1 MKNAQ
6 ATPIAKKKVVYSI
19 VIVVLI
25 LCIAAAIVLPIV
37 LLRKSDKTL
46 ADLKKETILEQTDF
60 AEEYVDSFDSQNLA
74 LFYERRATMSSLVS
88 VNDLNL
94 PETLTAKG
102 NDQEFGLY
110 LYNGTTFVRY
120 NEAQATDVD
129 PNKKTLIHAHGMGK
143 NGNWDNYRG
152 YYEKGYNVLCL
163 HWGAFADEDFG
174 SFKTICDKV
183 WTYNSPMRYHSS
195 DGNGWM
201 DGTDIQYSMAEIYA
215 ACYLDFLSK
224 FPSVT
229 EREIVMTGHS
239 YGGML
244 TTALL
249 SYLTTA
255 FENGLLEAKCLPD
268 RAILC
273 DPFFVDGDEGYNI
286 RWLGDTKN
294 DYYGGSIFLS
304 KQALIAAH
312 ALGISVALV
321 RSSGLI
327 TTAFAIA
334 YDIPDISEG
343 LDSINRE
350 LLYIDG
356 DALPMFKMLLKIQE
370 VPSAA
375 HMYGEVWPAMMTK
388 EVFDSQN
395 ENEYAFSVFN
405 PYHANFARAKTTY
418 YLDYNR
424 TPENFDDDFITLSK
438 GPDGKKIYGFAFED
452 RNKNGVMDER
462 LDSHV
467 MDVTVTLT
475 DASGNKQT
483 ARTGINGYYEFLVN
497 TPGEYTLS
505 FSAPNGYSLS
515 QKKASVTVTEN
526 SRFLYAPVPVLR
538 R

>member
-1 MKNAQ
+1 MNTAKKQ
-6 ATPIAKKKVVYSI
+6 IPKKKVVYAI
-19 VIVVLI
+19 VIVLLI
-25 LCIAAAIVLPIV
+25 LCIAAAIVLPFV
-37 LLRKSDKTL
+37 LPQNVDKTL
-46 ADLKKETILEQTDF
+46 AGQSSDAILKATDF
-60 AEEYVDSFDSQNLA
+60 SEKYADAFDSKNLA
-74 LFYERRATMSSLVS
+74 AFYARRNKMTSLVS
-88 VNDLNL
+88 VDELDL

-129 PNKKTLIHAHGMGK
+129 PNKKTLIHAHGMGR
-143 NGNWDNYRG
+143 NGNWHNYREF
-152 YYEKGYNVLCL
+152 YQKGYNVLCL
-163 HWGAFADEDFG
+163 HWGAFADE
-174 SFKTICDKV
+174 SFDAFKYICDKV
-183 WTYNSPMRYHSS
+183 WTYDSPMRYHSA
-195 DGNGWM
+195 DGEGWI
-201 DGTDIQYSMAEIYA
+201 DGTDIHYSMAEIYA
-215 ACYLDFLSK
+215 AYYLDFLKK

-229 EREIVMTGHS
+229 EKEIVMTGHS

-244 TTALL
+244 TSAIL

-255 FENGLLEAKCLPD
+255 FENGLLEAKYLPD
-268 RAILC
+268 RAVLC
-273 DPFFVDGDEGYNI
+273 DPFFVDGEEITFKI
-286 RWLGDTKN
+286 RWLGDSQN

-321 RSSGLI
+321 RTSGLI
-327 TTAFAIA
+327 TTAFALA

-526 SRFLYAPVPVLR
+526 SRFLYAPVPVLCR
-538 R
+538 